1 MILWVKTIIDK
12 IVINGLEKKFNNFFL
27 NEKISL
33 ADPEFITHGEF
44 LINWKKKK
52 SYVERHHTTL
62 LEGPNK
68 TFAINKRIVFIKILF
83 FYIFISFWSNDVK
96 NNF

>member
-52 SYVERHHTTL
+52 LRGETPYNIIR
-62 LEGPNK
+62 G
-68 TFAINKRIVFIKILF
+68 A
-83 FYIFISFWSNDVK
+83 
-96 NNF
+96 